1 MADQKYKEAERQ
13 AALTRFRV
21 LREET
26 TDPLAA
32 GMIDDIIHE
41 LETDE
46 GVKPSAPEKPH
57 N

>member
-1 MADQKYKEAERQ
+1 MADQKYTESERQ

-21 LREET
+21 LRQER

-41 LETDE
+41 LETGL
-46 GVKPSAPEKPH
+46 GVEPSPPEKPH
-57 N
+57 H